1 MPLATLA
8 VLVASYL
15 FASWN
20 FAITVLRMGGFPDP
34 RTTHSGNAGTS
45 NVARVAGRPL
55 AGLVLGLDLV
65 RAVTVHLVAARWCA
79 PDTVAWA
86 GFALV
91 LGNRFPIFHG
101 FHGGKGVAA
110 YLGFVGAAQP
120 WAALLACGAWLV
132 TYLPSKVPALASM
145 AMVLVLVGATL
156 RISPTSAVSAIGVF
170 VTAALI
176 VAGHKRN
183 WVAWRERRQK

>member
-1 MPLATLA
+1 M
-8 VLVASYL
+8 V
-15 FASWN
+15 
-20 FAITVLRMGGFPDP
+20 
-34 RTTHSGNAGTS
+34 
-45 NVARVAGRPL
+45 
-55 AGLVLGLDLV
+55 
-65 RAVTVHLVAARWCA
+65 
-79 PDTVAWA
+79 
-86 GFALV
+86 
-91 LGNRFPIFHG
+91 
-101 FHGGKGVAA
+101 
-110 YLGFVGAAQP
+110 
-120 WAALLACGAWLV
+120 ACGAWLV